1 MLGRVPAGQI
11 RSAVLQEARVTST
24 HSNSMFSCG
33 QIIEK
38 QSPTYLEQLYQ
49 NQNRKLFAGVL
60 CAITALCV
68 MFSCHSPVILSIFIA
83 ALCGSFFQLSKKE
96 EVFFLFSFSFFCVC
110 NHFYWFVFIFRV
122 IFKSSVFLHSVFF
135 PNIYH

>member
-11 RSAVLQEARVTST
+11 RSAVLQEVHVTST

-68 MFSCHSPVILSIFIA
+68 MFSCHSPVILSIFIT
-83 ALCGSFFQLSKKE
+83 ALCGSFFFQLSKKE
-96 EVFFLFSFSFFCVC
+96 VFF
-110 NHFYWFVFIFRV
+110 
-122 IFKSSVFLHSVFF
+122 VFL
-135 PNIYH
+135 

>member
-83 ALCGSFFQLSKKE
+83 ALCGSFF
-96 EVFFLFSFSFFCVC
+96 FS
-110 NHFYWFVFIFRV
+110 
-122 IFKSSVFLHSVFF
+122 
-135 PNIYH
+135 

>member
-1 MLGRVPAGQI
+1 MLGRVPAGHI
-11 RSAVLQEARVTST
+11 RSAVLQEAHVTST

-68 MFSCHSPVILSIFIA
+68 MFSCHSPVILSIFIT
-83 ALCGSFFQLSKKE
+83 ALCGSFFFQLSKKE
-96 EVFFLFSFSFFCVC
+96 VFLFSFSFFCVC
-110 NHFYWFVFIFRV
+110 NHLYWFVFIFRV
-122 IFKSSVFLHSVFF
+122 IFKSSIFLHSVFF